1 MKTMKFLIHNSKFII
16 ATAFVALCIACTP
29 TPVDESK
36 LFITEEQAQAL
47 IEQGTLINLEDL
59 KDTASIFVSEKG
71 NFLSDTTLYRTR
83 ATKDGKNYLF
93 SIDTIPA
100 SVTPIYIRGRVT
112 TDDYAGNFYKAMCIQ
127 QIVDGEQQALRISVD
142 AGSIGGLYQLGQEI
156 LIRVDGLAI
165 GRYANQPQLC
175 LPSYNNNIYANN
187 AEQKIGWAPGR
198 IPMAIF
204 NARTKCIGKPD
215 TSQLV
220 YDEYNITDFTSILN
234 LQEARNWDAKL
245 VRLKN
250 VHYTG
255 QYFTTSGTGKCTT
268 GDPEED
274 SNANVFA
281 PTTNNIGYPQTRVIE
296 DANGKKTG
304 VSASEYAK
312 FAYFYLPGADKNGV
326 DNCSNYVGDVIGILG
341 FYNDNAK
348 YDPAYDD
355 WSISIRSLDDLQ
367 LYQDING
374 NKILDENERSASNLW
389 PRIEYTK

>member
-1 MKTMKFLIHNSKFII
+1 MKFIIHNSKFII
-16 ATAFVALCIACTP
+16 ATALVALCVACTP
-29 TPVDESK
+29 NPVDESK
-36 LFITEEQAQAL
+36 LFLTDAQADEL
-47 IEQGTLINLEDL
+47 IAQGTLLTLQEF
-59 KDTASIFVSEKG
+59 KDTFMTEKG

-83 ATKDGKNYLF
+83 ATKNGKDYLF

-100 SVTPIYIRGRVT
+100 SATPIYIRGRVT
-112 TDDYAGNFYKAMCIQ
+112 TDDFAGNFYKAMCIQ
-127 QIVDGEQQALRISVD
+127 QIVEGEQQALRLSVD
-142 AGSIGGLYQLGQEI
+142 AGSIGGLYQIGQEI

-198 IPMAIF
+198 IPMAVF

-215 TSQLV
+215 VSKLV
-220 YDEYNITDFTSILN
+220 YEELKIKDFTSVLN
-234 LQEARNWDAKL
+234 LQETRKWDAKL
-245 VRLKN
+245 VRIKD

-268 GDPEED
+268 GDPETD
-274 SNANVFA
+274 QNANVFA
-281 PTTNNIGYPQTRVIE
+281 PTTNNIGFPQTRVIE
-296 DANGKKTG
+296 DANGNKTG
-304 VSASEYAK
+304 ISSSEYAK

-326 DNCSNYVGDVIGILG
+326 ANCPDYVGDVVGILG

-367 LYQDING
+367 LY
-374 NKILDENERSASNLW
+374 DENGNLW

>member
-1 MKTMKFLIHNSKFII
+1 MKTMKFIIHNSYLAFARTI
-16 ATAFVALCIACTP
+16 ATKFMIAITLVALCIACTP
-29 TPVDESK
+29 NPVDESK
-36 LFITEEQAQAL
+36 LFLTDTQADEL
-47 IEQGTLINLEDL
+47 IAQGTLLTLQEF
-59 KDTASIFVSEKG
+59 KDTYMTEKG

-93 SIDTIPA
+93 SIDTIPV
-100 SVTPIYIRGRVT
+100 SETPVYIRGRVT

-127 QIVDGEQQALRISVD
+127 QIVDGKQQALRLSVD
-142 AGSIGGLYQLGQEI
+142 AGSIGGLYQIGQEI

-215 TSQLV
+215 ISKLV
-220 YDEYNITDFTSILN
+220 YDELKITEFTSVLN
-234 LQEARNWDAKL
+234 LQETRKWDAKL
-245 VRLKN
+245 VRIKD

-268 GDPEED
+268 GDPEVD
-274 SNANVFA
+274 QNANVFA
-281 PTTNNIGYPQTRVIE
+281 PTTNNIGFPQTRVIE
-296 DANGKKTG
+296 DANGNKTG
-304 VSASEYAK
+304 ISASEYAK
-312 FAYFYLPGADKNGV
+312 FAYFYIPGADQNGTA
-326 DNCSNYVGDVIGILG
+326 NCPKYVGDVVGILG
-341 FYNDNAK
+341 FYSDNAK

-367 LYQDING
+367 LFDANG
-374 NKILDENERSASNLW
+374 NLW